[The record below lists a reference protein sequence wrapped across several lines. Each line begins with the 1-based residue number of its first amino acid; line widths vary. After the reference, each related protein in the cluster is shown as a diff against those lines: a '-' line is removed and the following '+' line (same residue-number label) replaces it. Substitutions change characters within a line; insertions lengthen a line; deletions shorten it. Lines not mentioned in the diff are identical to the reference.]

1 MNKMKVLKT
10 SLLAA
15 TLLPIGTMS
24 ILENNASEVVM
35 YDLPG
40 IDQKPEKPQP
50 EQPEPEQPVEPTP
63 PEQPEKPSPEV
74 PEEKPDVKPEPPKP
88 APPVHVPTI
97 TSKDTFDNVITS
109 PNIIVRQ
116 SEVASLDLLSAAGVT
131 ITKTTQ
137 TFSDGILTS
146 TTKEVATPILVHQP
160 TNSLG
165 VQTISY
171 TTDGTDKNWSF
182 NINVVNDNMFINAD
196 RFYAIDIKQQNVVIT
211 QSEAQQLT
219 TADSFINLNGVSG
232 VDATGKN
239 VVIAMPIQS
248 SVNDIASGKV
258 GKYSVVYGISINSRE
273 TTYANTFTAQANI
286 EVVADPKKPVVEKP
300 QQVEGLVDGSQ
311 LKGDTGNQVAQNEV
325 VDEHKTLRQGGTYT
339 PQTGV
344 SATSTIVLLSTIAIS
359 ACVLMFIK
367 RK

>member
-1 MNKMKVLKT
+1 MNKIKILKT

-15 TLLPIGTMS
+15 TLLPIGAMS
-24 ILENNASEVVM
+24 GFENNASEIVM

-50 EQPEPEQPVEPTP
+50 APKPEPDQGSGGETTP
-63 PEQPEKPSPEV
+63 S
-74 PEEKPDVKPEPPKP
+74 EKPDVKPEPPKP
-88 APPVHVPTI
+88 NPPVHVPTI

-116 SEVASLDLLSAAGVT
+116 SEVGSLDLLSAAGVT

-137 TFSDGILTS
+137 TFSDGVLTS
-146 TTKEVATPILVHQP
+146 TTKELATPSLVNQP

-171 TTDGTDKNWSF
+171 TTNETDKIWSF
-182 NINVVNDNMFINAD
+182 NINVVNNNMFINAD
-196 RFYAIDIKQQNVVIT
+196 RFYAINIKQQNVVIT

-219 TADSFINLNGVSG
+219 TADSFININGVSG
-232 VDATGKN
+232 IDATGKS

-258 GKYSVVYGISINSRE
+258 GKYSVEYGISINSRE
-273 TTYANTFTAQANI
+273 TTYANTFTAQASI
-286 EVVADPKKPVVEKP
+286 EVVVDQKPEKP
-300 QQVEGLVDGSQ
+300 QPVEGLVDGSQ
-311 LKGDTGNQVAQNEV
+311 LKGDTGNQVAQMEV

-344 SATSTIVLLSTIAIS
+344 NTTSKIILLSTIAIS
-359 ACVLMFIK
+359 ACMLMFIK

>member
-1 MNKMKVLKT
+1 MNKMKILKT

-15 TLLPIGTMS
+15 TLLPIGAIS
-24 ILENNASEVVM
+24 SFENNASEVVM

-40 IDQKPEKPQP
+40 IDQKPPK
-50 EQPEPEQPVEPTP
+50 PEPEQPVEPKPDPKPNPDQGTGGETTP
-63 PEQPEKPSPEV
+63 PNKPE
-74 PEEKPDVKPEPPKP
+74 VKPEPPKP

-97 TSKDTFDNVITS
+97 TSKDTFDNVIAS

-116 SEVASLDLLSAAGVT
+116 SEVSSLDLLSTAGVT

-137 TFSDGILTS
+137 IFKDGVLTS
-146 TTKEVATPILVHQP
+146 TTKEVATPSLVNQP

-171 TTDGTDKNWSF
+171 TTNGTDKTWSF
-182 NINVVNDNMFINAD
+182 NINVVNDNMFINVD

-219 TADSFINLNGVSG
+219 TADSFINLNGVTG
-232 VDATGKN
+232 LDATGKS

-248 SVNDIASGKV
+248 SVDDIASGKV
-258 GKYSVVYGISINSRE
+258 GKYSVSYGISINSRD
-273 TTYANTFTAQANI
+273 TTYANSFIAQANI
-286 EVVADPKKPVVEKP
+286 EVVADPETPVVEKP

-311 LKGDTGNQVAQNEV
+311 LKGDTGNQVAQSEV
-325 VDEHKTLRQGGTYT
+325 VDGHKTLRQGGTYT

-344 SATSTIVLLSTIAIS
+344 NTSTVVLLSTIAIS
-359 ACVLMFIK
+359 ACMLMFIK

>member
-1 MNKMKVLKT
+1 MNKMKILKT

-15 TLLPIGTMS
+15 TLLPIGTMAH
-24 ILENNASEVVM
+24 LENNASEIVM

-40 IDQKPEKPQP
+40 IDQKPEKP
-50 EQPEPEQPVEPTP
+50 EPEQPVAPKPDPKPNPDQGSGGETTP
-63 PEQPEKPSPEV
+63 SEKPPA
-74 PEEKPDVKPEPPKP
+74 KPEPPKP

-109 PNIIVRQ
+109 PNIVVRQ
-116 SEVASLDLLSAAGVT
+116 SEVGSLDLLTAAGVT

-137 TFSDGILTS
+137 TFSDGVLTS
-146 TTKEVATPILVHQP
+146 TTKEVATPSLVNQP

-171 TTDGTDKNWSF
+171 TTNGTDKTWSF

-196 RFYAIDIKQQNVVIT
+196 RFHAIDIKQQNVVIT

-219 TADSFINLNGVSG
+219 TADSFINLNGVTG
-232 VDATGKN
+232 VDATGKSL
-239 VVIAMPIQS
+239 VIAMPIQS

-258 GKYSVVYGISINSRE
+258 GKYSVSYGISINSRE
-273 TTYANTFTAQANI
+273 TTYANSFTAQAII
-286 EVVADPKKPVVEKP
+286 EVVADPKTPVVEKP

-311 LKGDTGNQVAQNEV
+311 LKGDTGNQVTQSEV
-325 VDEHKTLRQGGTYT
+325 VVQQKTIRQGGTFT

-344 SATSTIVLLSTIAIS
+344 NTSTVVLLSTIAIS
-359 ACVLMFIK
+359 ACMLIFIK

>member
-1 MNKMKVLKT
+1 MNKMKILKT

-15 TLLPIGTMS
+15 TLLPIGTLAH
-24 ILENNASEVVM
+24 LENNASEIVM

-40 IDQKPEKPQP
+40 IDQKPEKP
-50 EQPEPEQPVEPTP
+50 EPEQPVEPKPDPKPTP
-63 PEQPEKPSPEV
+63 DQGSGGETTPSEKPQ
-74 PEEKPDVKPEPPKP
+74 PEPPKP

-109 PNIIVRQ
+109 PSIVVRQ
-116 SEVASLDLLSAAGVT
+116 SEVGSLDLLTAAGVT

-137 TFSDGILTS
+137 TFSDGVLTS
-146 TTKEVATPILVHQP
+146 TTKEVATPILVNQP

-171 TTDGTDKNWSF
+171 TTNGTDKTWSF

-232 VDATGKN
+232 IDATGKS

-258 GKYSVVYGISINSRE
+258 GKYSVEYGISINSRE

-286 EVVADPKKPVVEKP
+286 EVVADPQQPVVEKP

-311 LKGDTGNQVAQNEV
+311 LKGDTGNQVTQSEV
-325 VDEHKTLRQGGTYT
+325 IDQQKTLRQGGTYT

-344 SATSTIVLLSTIAIS
+344 NATSTIVLLSTIVIS
-359 ACVLMFIK
+359 ACMLMCIK

>member
-1 MNKMKVLKT
+1 MNKMKVFKT

-15 TLLPIGTMS
+15 TLLPIVAIS
-24 ILENNASEVVM
+24 SLENNASEIVM

-40 IDQKPEKPQP
+40 IDQKPTKPK
-50 EQPEPEQPVEPTP
+50 PEQPVEPKPDPKPNPDQGTGGETTP
-63 PEQPEKPSPEV
+63 S
-74 PEEKPDVKPEPPKP
+74 EKPDPKPEPTKP

-109 PNIIVRQ
+109 PNIIIRQ
-116 SEVASLDLLSAAGVT
+116 SEVGSLDLLTTAGVT

-137 TFSDGILTS
+137 TFSDGVLTS
-146 TTKEVATPILVHQP
+146 TTKEVATPNLVNQP
-160 TNSLG
+160 TNNLG

-171 TTDGTDKNWSF
+171 TTNGTDKTWSL
-182 NINVVNDNMFINAD
+182 NINVVADNMFINAD

-219 TADSFINLNGVSG
+219 TADSFINLNGVTG
-232 VDATGKN
+232 VDATGKS
-239 VVIAMPIQS
+239 VAIAMPIQS

-258 GKYSVVYGISINSRE
+258 GKYSVSYGISINSRE
-273 TTYANTFTAQANI
+273 TTYANSFTAQANI
-286 EVVADPKKPVVEKP
+286 EVVADHKTPVVEKP

-311 LKGDTGNQVAQNEV
+311 LKGDTGNQVAQSEV
-325 VDEHKTLRQGGTYT
+325 VDQQKTLRQGGTYT

-344 SATSTIVLLSTIAIS
+344 NTSTVVLLSTIAIS
-359 ACVLMFIK
+359 ACMLMFIK

>member
-15 TLLPIGTMS
+15 TLLPIGAIS
-24 ILENNASEVVM
+24 SLENNASEIVM

-40 IDQKPEKPQP
+40 IDQKPTK
-50 EQPEPEQPVEPTP
+50 PEPEQPVEPKPDTKPNPDQGTGGETTP
-63 PEQPEKPSPEV
+63 S
-74 PEEKPDVKPEPPKP
+74 EKPDTKPEPSKP

-116 SEVASLDLLSAAGVT
+116 SEIDSLDLLTTAGVT

-137 TFSDGILTS
+137 TFSDGVLTG
-146 TTKEVATPILVHQP
+146 TTKEVVTPNLVNQP

-171 TTDGTDKNWSF
+171 STNGTDKTWSF

-232 VDATGKN
+232 IDATGKS

-258 GKYSVVYGISINSRE
+258 GKYSVEYGISINSRE

-286 EVVADPKKPVVEKP
+286 EVVADPKQPVVEKP

-311 LKGDTGNQVAQNEV
+311 LKGDTGNQVAQSEV
-325 VDEHKTLRQGGTYT
+325 VDQQKTLRQGGTYT

-344 SATSTIVLLSTIAIS
+344 NTSTVVLLSTIAIS
-359 ACVLMFIK
+359 ACMLMFIK

>member
-1 MNKMKVLKT
+1 MNKMKVLKA

-15 TLLPIGTMS
+15 TLLPIGTMAH
-24 ILENNASEVVM
+24 LENNASEIVM
-35 YDLPG
+35 YDLPS
-40 IDQKPEKPQP
+40 IDQKPEKPKPDQGTGG
-50 EQPEPEQPVEPTP
+50 ETTP
-63 PEQPEKPSPEV
+63 PNKPEV
-74 PEEKPDVKPEPPKP
+74 NPEPPKP

-116 SEVASLDLLSAAGVT
+116 SEVGSLDLLSACGVT

-137 TFSDGILTS
+137 TFSDGVLTS
-146 TTKEVATPILVHQP
+146 TTKEVATPSLVNQP

-171 TTDGTDKNWSF
+171 TTNGTDKTWSF

-211 QSEAQQLT
+211 QSEAQKFT

-232 VDATGKN
+232 IDATGKS

-258 GKYSVVYGISINSRE
+258 GKYSVEYGISINSRE

-286 EVVADPKKPVVEKP
+286 EVVADPKQPVVEKP

-311 LKGDTGNQVAQNEV
+311 LKGDTGNQVAQSEV
-325 VDEHKTLRQGGTYT
+325 VNEQNETLRQGGTYT

-344 SATSTIVLLSTIAIS
+344 NTTSTIVLLSTIAIS
-359 ACVLMFIK
+359 ACMLMFIK
-367 RK
+367 GK

>member
-1 MNKMKVLKT
+1 MNKMKILKT

-15 TLLPIGTMS
+15 TLLPIGTMAY
-24 ILENNASEVVM
+24 LENNASEIVM

-40 IDQKPEKPQP
+40 IDQKPQKPD
-50 EQPEPEQPVEPTP
+50 PEQPVEPKPDPKPNPDQGTGGETTP
-63 PEQPEKPSPEV
+63 PE
-74 PEEKPDVKPEPPKP
+74 KPEPPKP
-88 APPVHVPTI
+88 KPPVHVPTI

-109 PNIIVRQ
+109 PNIIVRE
-116 SEVASLDLLSAAGVT
+116 SEVGSLDLLSASGVT

-137 TFSDGILTS
+137 TFSDGVLTG
-146 TTKEVATPILVHQP
+146 TTKEVVTPSLVNQP

-165 VQTISY
+165 VQTITY
-171 TTDGTDKNWSF
+171 TTDGTDKTWSF

-196 RFYAIDIKQQNVVIT
+196 RFYAIDIKQQNVVVT

-232 VDATGKN
+232 IDATGKN

-248 SVNDIASGKV
+248 SVNDIVSGKV
-258 GKYSVVYGISINSRE
+258 GKYSVEYGISINSRE
-273 TTYANTFTAQANI
+273 ITYANTFTAQANI
-286 EVVADPKKPVVEKP
+286 EVVADPKTPVVEKP

-311 LKGDTGNQVAQNEV
+311 LKGDTGNQVAQSEV
-325 VDEHKTLRQGGTYT
+325 VDQQKTLRQGGTYT

-344 SATSTIVLLSTIAIS
+344 NTSTVVLLSTIAIS
-359 ACVLMFIK
+359 ACMLMFIK